1 MRVDLVLELNSRR
14 LLGILGDSRVLC
26 EQRTMSVPL
35 TQVALAAALLAIAV
49 TIVMA
54 ARRWYK
60 RWIRRRQWSRAQG
73 AEAEASRLLER
84 LGYDVLGAQVEGS
97 YSLVVDGEPM
107 NVPLRADYM
116 VSRRGRRYIAEVKS
130 GKSAPRLSTAATRRQ
145 LLEYLVAFEVDGVLL
160 VDGEE
165 RQVHEVVFPVPSGDE
180 SPWAGKQ
187 LGWIAAG
194 LLTAAIFWL
203 LRTG

>member
-1 MRVDLVLELNSRR
+1 M
-14 LLGILGDSRVLC
+14 
-26 EQRTMSVPL
+26 
-35 TQVALAAALLAIAV
+35 
-49 TIVMA
+49 
-54 ARRWYK
+54 
-60 RWIRRRQWSRAQG
+60 
-73 AEAEASRLLER
+73 
-84 LGYDVLGAQVEGS
+84 LGAQVEGS
-97 YSLVVDGEPM
+97 YSLVVDGEPL

-165 RQVHEVVFPVPSGDE
+165 RQVHEVVFPVPSRDQSGL
-180 SPWAGKQ
+180 WAGKQ
-187 LGWIAAG
+187 LGWIGAG

-203 LRTG
+203 LRAG

>member
-1 MRVDLVLELNSRR
+1 M
-14 LLGILGDSRVLC
+14 
-26 EQRTMSVPL
+26 TAPL
-35 TQVALAAALLAIAV
+35 TQVVLAAALLAIAFA
-49 TIVMA
+49 IVMA
-54 ARRWYK
+54 GRRWYQ

-73 AEAEASRLLER
+73 AESEAPRLLER

-97 YSLVVDGEPM
+97 YSMVVDGEPM

-116 VSRRGRRYIAEVKS
+116 VTRRGRRYIAEVKS

-145 LLEYLVAFEVDGVLL
+145 LLEYLVAFDVDGVLL

-165 RQVHEVVFPVPSGDE
+165 RQVHEVVFPVSTRDNSE
-180 SPWAGKQ
+180 SWAGKQ
-187 LGWIAAG
+187 MGWMAAG

-203 LRTG
+203 LHVR